1 MGLNILI
8 MRNRHIFWVTVILFF
23 YTLNACVTK
32 KDNTLTTGTLD
43 EIYNG
48 VVFDM
53 PRIAEPVFNDFSA
66 DITKFGGIGDGIT
79 KNTDAFAKAIE
90 AVAVEGGGKVV
101 VPRGVWYTG
110 PIVLKS
116 NVNLVVDEGA
126 LIVFSR
132 DFDDYPLVETSF
144 EGLETYRCQSPISG
158 NGLENVAIT
167 GKGIIDG
174 SGDIWRPVKKE
185 KMTDRQWKDLVQSGG
200 VVSEDGKIWYPS
212 ELSKRGDGRDNFNV
226 PDFKTKEEFES
237 VKDFLRP
244 VMVSIINCKNVLLDG
259 PTFQNSPA
267 WNIHPLMSEDIII
280 RNLTI
285 RNPWY
290 SQNGDGLDLESC
302 KNVLIY
308 DNNFDVGDDAI
319 CIKSGKDEVGRK
331 RAMATENVIIK
342 NNIVY
347 HGHGGFTVG
356 SEMSGGVRNIHIS
369 NCTFIGTDIGLR
381 FKSTRGR
388 GGVVENIYIS
398 YIDMINIPA
407 EAISFNLYYEG
418 KSPIPEG
425 TDQVEEVKM
434 PEQTAYPVTEETP
447 IFRNIYMDHITIGN
461 SETGALFQGLPEMQL
476 QNVTLENSA
485 IEAKNGITMADCEG
499 ITFKNVLIKNAR
511 QPALTIYNSQKLI
524 FSGLN
529 LVNSQG
535 DNRVNVRGSKTGS
548 VKFIDSNIQPSAI
561 MVSLEVEPNSVTVD

>member
-1 MGLNILI
+1 MKT
-8 MRNRHIFWVTVILFF
+8 RHFF
-23 YTLNACVTK
+23 TIIAALYITNACETK
-32 KDNTLTTGTLD
+32 K
-43 EIYNG
+43 ESSQSISIYNELYIG
-48 VVFDM
+48 LPFDM
-53 PRIAEPVFNDFSA
+53 PLVAEAVFNDFSA
-66 DITKFGGIGDGIT
+66 DITGFGGIGDGIT
-79 KNTDAFAKAIE
+79 KNTDAFANAIE
-90 AVAVEGGGKVV
+90 VVSAEGGGKVV
-101 VPRGVWYTG
+101 VPRGLWYTG

-116 NVNLVVDEGA
+116 NVNLVVEEGA

-144 EGLETYRCQSPISG
+144 EGLDTYRCQSPISG
-158 NGLENVAIT
+158 KDLSNVAIT

-174 SGDIWRPVKKE
+174 SGDTWRPVKKE
-185 KMTDRQWKDLVQSGG
+185 KLTERQWKVLLQSGG

-212 ELSKRGDGRDNFNV
+212 EKSKLGDQRNNFNV
-226 PDFKTKEEFES
+226 PDFQVKEEFET

-244 VMVSIINCKNVLLDG
+244 VMVSLMNCKNVLLDG

-267 WNIHPLMSEDIII
+267 WNIHPLMCESVII
-280 RNLTI
+280 RNITVK
-285 RNPWY
+285 NPWY
-290 SQNGDGLDLESC
+290 GQNGDGLDLESC
-302 KNVLIY
+302 KNVLVY
-308 DNNFDVGDDAI
+308 NNNFDVGDDAM

-331 RAMATENVIIK
+331 RAMPTENVIIK

-425 TDQVEEVKM
+425 ADQVGEGKAPEE
-434 PEQTAYPVTEETP
+434 TAFPVTEETP
-447 IFRNIYMDHITIGN
+447 VFRNIFMDHITVSN
-461 SETGALFQGLPEMQL
+461 SEIGALFQGLPEMQL
-476 QNVTLENSA
+476 QNVTLENSV
-485 IEAKNGITMADCEG
+485 IEAKTGITMADSKG
-499 ITFKNVLIKNAR
+499 ITFKNVLIKNAI
-511 QPALTIYNSQKLI
+511 QPAMNIYNCNELV
-524 FSGLN
+524 FEGLN
-529 LVNSQG
+529 LENTQT
-535 DNRVNVRGSKTGS
+535 DNQVIVKGGKTGS
-548 VKFIDSNIQPSAI
+548 VKFMDSNIQPSSI
-561 MVSLEVEPNSVTVD
+561 MVSLEVPANSVVVD